1 MNTFK
6 QFFNVVST
14 ENNDCNLDTISNDY
28 RSNSIA
34 LVEASAEQD
43 ALIEESVIVDDTV
56 EKVEEDLNT
65 IGDRLEANDAAV
77 AAGGEDQITP
87 AEVAIATQALELR
100 LERLGL
106 NLKDLSS
113 SANISRETFISREN
127 GGLGLK
133 PSDVLRNLHH
143 DMSKEDGI
151 LSKIAAGARA
161 VWKAICDMARKIAD
175 FVINLFRS
183 QKSIMEK
190 LLKQLEPFKDESYKI
205 DYYKVAPAYAI
216 YWDKNEGSNRLT
228 TYVNNNLVKD
238 VNNIIGTANSIIKEV
253 NDNESADSK
262 TVEDTMK
269 KIMEHFCDIQSEV
282 TISGIKSIPD
292 GKYGLVT
299 LRKKS
304 VTLITGKYKDLLQ
317 SSSKMISDIVK
328 TYSVSSDDLEENK
341 KVDKIYSNDVI
352 GLLRNNIKNYE
363 ESNQS
368 VKAIKEAINNMEKL
382 SAKEAIIKSWLAN
395 NTIRYYFKTIV
406 TYASQLQADCNDLS
420 IMLARRIIN
429 VEERTKLGFQ

>member
-1 MNTFK
+1 MSMFK
-6 QFFNVVST
+6 TYFNVISK
-14 ENNDCNLDTISNDY
+14 ENDDCNQADIVSDYKND
-28 RSNSIA
+28 SIA

-43 ALIEESVIVDDTV
+43 ALIEESTIVDDTI
-56 EKVEEDLNT
+56 EKVEEDVSDIKEALDTN
-65 IGDRLEANDAAV
+65 EANMAT
-77 AAGGEDQITP
+77 GGVDQITP
-87 AEVAIATQALELR
+87 VNVAIATQSLSLR

-113 SANISRETFISREN
+113 YANISKETFLSKEN
-127 GGLGLK
+127 GGMGCK
-133 PSDVLRNLHH
+133 PSDILKSLHH
-143 DMSKEDGI
+143 DMSKEGGI
-151 LSKIAAGARA
+151 LDKIKAGAREI
-161 VWKAICDMARKIAD
+161 WKAICYMARKIAD

-190 LLKQLEPFKDESYKI
+190 LLKQLEPFKDNRYKI

-216 YWDKNEGSNRLT
+216 YWDKNERFNRLT
-228 TYVNNNLVKD
+228 TYIDNNLVKNI
-238 VNNIIGTANSIIKEV
+238 NNIIGTANSIIKEV
-253 NDNESADSK
+253 NNNESADSK

-269 KIMEHFCDIQSEV
+269 KIMEHFCDIQPEV

-292 GKYGLVT
+292 GKYGLVV

-304 VTLITGKYKDLLQ
+304 VTLINGKYKDLLQ

-328 TYSVSSDDLEENK
+328 TYSVSSDDLEKNK
-341 KVDKIYSNDVI
+341 KVDEIYSDDVI
-352 GLLRNNIKNYE
+352 GLLRHNIKNYE

-395 NTIRYYFKTIV
+395 NTIKYYFKNIV

-429 VEERTKLGFQ
+429 VEERPKLAFQ

>member
-1 MNTFK
+1 MSMFK
-6 QFFNVVST
+6 TYFNVIST
-14 ENNDCNLDTISNDY
+14 ENDHCNYADAVSDYKND
-28 RSNSIA
+28 SIA

-395 NTIRYYFKTIV
+395 NTIRYYFKNIV

>member
-6 QFFNVVST
+6 QFFNVIST

-43 ALIEESVIVDDTV
+43 ALIEESTIVDDTI
-56 EKVEEDLNT
+56 EKVEEDVSDIKEALDTN
-65 IGDRLEANDAAV
+65 EANMAT
-77 AAGGEDQITP
+77 GGEDQITP
-87 AEVAIATQALELR
+87 VNVAIATQSLSLR

-113 SANISRETFISREN
+113 YANISKETFISKEN
-127 GGLGLK
+127 GGMGCK
-133 PSDVLRNLHH
+133 PSDILKSLHH
-143 DMSKEDGI
+143 DMSKEGGI
-151 LSKIAAGARA
+151 LDKIKAGAREI
-161 VWKAICDMARKIAD
+161 WKAICDMARKIAE
-175 FVINLFRS
+175 FILNLFRS
-183 QKSIMEK
+183 QKAIMENILKK
-190 LLKQLEPFKDESYKI
+190 LSPLPDATYKF
-205 DYYKVAPAYAI
+205 DYYKIAPAYAI
-216 YWDKNEGSNRLT
+216 LRSMGAGVTHATVTKEVTDSIKDAINLSNE
-228 TYVNNNLVKD
+228 LVKKINALPQASIND
-238 VNNIIGTANSIIKEV
+238 INLALAGLLANYF
-253 NDNESADSK
+253 N
-262 TVEDTMK
+262 
-269 KIMEHFCDIQSEV
+269 FLPEV

-341 KVDKIYSNDVI
+341 KVDKIYSDDVI
-352 GLLRNNIKNYE
+352 GLLRNNIKKYE

-395 NTIRYYFKTIV
+395 NTIRYYFKNIV

>member
-1 MNTFK
+1 MSMFK
-6 QFFNVVST
+6 TYLNVIIKENDHCNYADAVSDYK
-14 ENNDCNLDTISNDY
+14 ND
-28 RSNSIA
+28 SIA

-43 ALIEESVIVDDTV
+43 ALIEESTIVDDTI
-56 EKVEEDLNT
+56 EKVAEDVSDIKEALDTN
-65 IGDRLEANDAAV
+65 EANMAT
-77 AAGGEDQITP
+77 GGEDQITP
-87 AEVAIATQALELR
+87 VNVAIATQSLSLR

-113 SANISRETFISREN
+113 YANISKETFISKEN
-127 GGLGLK
+127 GGMGCK
-133 PSDVLRNLHH
+133 PSDILKSLHH
-143 DMSKEDGI
+143 DMSKEGGI
-151 LSKIAAGARA
+151 LDKIKAGARA
-161 VWKAICDMARKIAD
+161 IWKAICDMARKIAD

-190 LLKQLEPFKDESYKI
+190 LLKQLEPFKDNQYKI

-216 YWDKNEGSNRLT
+216 YWDKNERFNGLA
-228 TYVNNNLVKD
+228 TYIDNNLVKD

-253 NDNESADSK
+253 NNNESADSE

-292 GKYGLVT
+292 GKYGLVG

-304 VTLITGKYKDLLQ
+304 VTLITGHYKDLLQ

-341 KVDKIYSNDVI
+341 KVDEIYSDDVI
-352 GLLRNNIKNYE
+352 GLLRNNIKRYE

-429 VEERTKLGFQ
+429 VEERFK